1 MSTIVAAGTIRRTL
15 ITWELTEEPP
25 EYERLVR
32 ALAELVPH
40 LSIDARDIINEV
52 CALKLS
58 ADTQHAVCEGVLR
71 GIRATVMGNGLYMT
85 GQRVDLALAE
95 VKASRRAHR
104 QHHLW
109 VVRGDERMRVGV
121 VEQAPLERTW
131 WGTFTGAL
139 GGTTLGPHEEP
150 TADELIERMAR
161 RACGLPDTYQ
171 PPPIVPD
178 ELLEVPPPVGATVL
192 ELVKGGRS

>member
-1 MSTIVAAGTIRRTL
+1 MSIIVAAGTIRRTL

-25 EYERLVR
+25 DHARLSR
-32 ALAELVPH
+32 ALVELLPH

-52 CALKLS
+52 SQMQLS
-58 ADTQHAVCEGVLR
+58 TDTQHAVLEVVLR
-71 GIRATVMGNGLYMT
+71 GVRATVMATGNGMAA
-85 GQRVDLALAE
+85 QRVDLALAE

-109 VVRGDERMRVGV
+109 VVRGDERIRVGV

-178 ELLEVPPPVGATVL
+178 ELLEAPPVGATVL